1 MLFLQLTWESFR
13 FALSAL
19 NSNLTRTI
27 LSLLGVTVGI
37 FAIIAVFT
45 LVDSLENNIR
55 SSFSFLG
62 TNVMRVDR
70 FPFSNDGPPQ
80 NFPWWKY
87 FRRPPGTVD
96 EYKFLQ
102 ERLQSAEAITI
113 SASASTII
121 KAGSNAYEGMQL
133 TGVAYTYQDVFDVA
147 LEEGRYFSESE
158 INASRNFAIVGK
170 KISNTLYPNQAAIG
184 KEVKIKGMKFVIVG
198 VFEEEGEGLFDL
210 PSKDEACLIPYG
222 AFTKMYY
229 TGRNGVEPSIAVKG
243 NAEDIGL
250 VGLENE
256 MTGLLRAKRGL
267 KPTEDDSFAL
277 NKTEFIQNTIGSIFD
292 VISVAGWV
300 IGGFSILV
308 GGFGI
313 ANIMFVSVRERTNII
328 GIQKSLGAKNYFI
341 LFQFLFE
348 AVLLSLIGGITGII
362 LVFFLSFVP
371 VGSLDIVLSLQN
383 ILLGLGVSSIIGVVS
398 GIVPATLAARMDPV
412 EAIRMT

>member
-1 MLFLQLTWESFR
+1 MLFFKLTWESFR
-13 FALSAL
+13 FAFSAL
-19 NSNLTRTI
+19 KSNLTRTI

-70 FPFSNDGPPQ
+70 FPFATDGPPR

-87 FRRPPGTVD
+87 FRRPPATVA

-102 ERLQSAEAITI
+102 ERLTNAEAVTI
-113 SASASTII
+113 SASANTII

-133 TGVAYTYQDVFDVA
+133 TGVAYTYQNVFEVA

-158 INASRNFAIVGK
+158 INAARNFAILGR
-170 KISNTLYPNQAAIG
+170 KIANTLYPNQEIIG
-184 KEVKIKGMKFVIVG
+184 KEVKIKGMKFIVIG

-222 AFTKMYY
+222 AFNKMYY
-229 TGRNGVEPSIAVKG
+229 TGRNGIEPLIAVKG
-243 NAEDIGL
+243 KTDDIGL
-250 VGLENE
+250 IALENE

-267 KPTEDDSFAL
+267 KPTEEDNFAL
-277 NKTEFIQNTIGSIFD
+277 NKTEFIQNAIGSIFD

-348 AVLLSLIGGITGII
+348 AIFLSLIGGITGIV
-362 LVFFLSFVP
+362 LVFFLSFVQL
-371 VGSLDIVLSLQN
+371 GTLEIALSFGN

-412 EAIRMT
+412 EAIRTT